1 MTMDGCEV
9 TRDNVLRWTR
19 KDASTKWR
27 VRQSGHDW
35 VVYCADDSW
44 AAENV

>member
-1 MTMDGCEV
+1 V

-27 VRQSGHDW
+27 VRHDGPEW
-35 VVYCADDSW
+35 VVYCTDDSW